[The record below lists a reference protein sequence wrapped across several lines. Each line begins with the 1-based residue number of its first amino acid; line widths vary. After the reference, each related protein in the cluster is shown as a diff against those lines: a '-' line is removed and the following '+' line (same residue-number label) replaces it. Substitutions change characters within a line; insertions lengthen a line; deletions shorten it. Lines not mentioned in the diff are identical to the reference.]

1 MNHSGS
7 GLAEQRLPAE
17 GWAFEYLALEAP
29 RRGRDV
35 FRPVVP
41 VRLSDGQP
49 STLGALVDSG
59 SEHTLAAGWL
69 AEDLGLDLDQSR
81 DRLLL
86 GIRGRSVK
94 AVFADVELRLY
105 RDHGSDEYVAWWTEV
120 GFVTPWDAE
129 FFVILGQIGF
139 YDQFTVTM
147 NRRVL
152 TVLIQDVQTLQP

>member
-1 MNHSGS
+1 M
-7 GLAEQRLPAE
+7 LLDRQAE
-17 GWAFEYLALEAP
+17 GRSTCCCHSALGAP
-29 RRGRDV
+29 
-35 FRPVVP
+35 
-41 VRLSDGQP
+41 LSDGQP

-69 AEDLGLDLDQSR
+69 AEDLVVDLDQSH

-86 GIRGRSVK
+86 GIGGRSVE

-105 RDHGSDEYVAWWTEV
+105 RDHASDEYVAWRTEV
-120 GFVTPWDAE
+120 GFLMPWDAE

-152 TVLIQDVQTLQP
+152 TVPIQDVQALQP

>member
-7 GLAEQRLPAE
+7 GLAEQQLPAE

-29 RRGRDV
+29 RRGWNV

-69 AEDLGLDLDQSR
+69 AEDLGVDLDQNR

-86 GIRGRSVK
+86 WI
-94 AVFADVELRLY
+94 
-105 RDHGSDEYVAWWTEV
+105 VALSKSKRHSPISNCDCTEITAATNTWP
-120 GFVTPWDAE
+120 GGPKSAF
-129 FFVILGQIGF
+129 
-139 YDQFTVTM
+139 
-147 NRRVL
+147 
-152 TVLIQDVQTLQP
+152 